1 MSNLVELK
9 REYDRARRAEL
20 EKDEAKAII
29 NTHLELNGGDDVA
42 RTATDPEQRDEE
54 LKKIA
59 KDAINEVFD
68 SRDGGLTAEELN
80 LVQTEILA
88 QFAILREHVDTKFA
102 ELATSQGDALRD
114 ALQGVLQKLDTLVAE
129 REKASETTVSGE
141 TNVIE
146 KIEALSVV
154 VDANAAT
161 LEYIESKVADLGG
174 KMDNMEHRINVNAAK
189 QLKTLTGLAK
199 ELHGSENNAPLANAS
214 VALEADTP
222 TQTNANGQY
231 TGKKKSKKSS
241 TTNTAATTTT
251 KGAICMAILSKT
263 GERCTKTAEA
273 GFLTCRYQKH
283 REQEEELRKK
293 TVVPRV
299 DSTASFQ
306 DTATNAQAP
315 PTTAQPSSVAQRT
328 RKGSRLKPPGVNNK
342 KRKRGD
348 DDEEE
353 LQHTDHSPGEIV
365 PDCPAC
371 AAGCGELT
379 QPTIGPILHSEQADQ
394 RDYSFDSPEPE
405 EQIPHG
411 LPPPPSPT
419 LNGPILPS
427 PTSTEEA
434 EQTGFRNSREEVEK
448 EIERLERERLEKSQ
462 QNQHGVR
469 MKQPTKPGTGP
480 ERFFREAPHRRNAG
494 SNW

>member
-9 REYDRARRAEL
+9 RKYDRARRAEL

-29 NTHLELNGGDDVA
+29 NTHLELNGGDVVA

-54 LKKIA
+54 VKKIA
-59 KDAINEVFD
+59 KDVINEVYA

-80 LVQTEILA
+80 LVQTEIRA
-88 QFAILREHVDTKFA
+88 QFAILREHVDTKFK
-102 ELATSQGDALRD
+102 ELATGQEDALRD

-129 REKASETTVSGE
+129 REKASETTGSGE

-146 KIEALSVV
+146 KIEALRVV

-161 LEYIESKVADLGG
+161 LEYIESNVYDLGG

-189 QLKTLTGLAK
+189 QLKTVSGLAK
-199 ELHGSENNAPLANAS
+199 ELHGSENNAPVVNAS
-214 VALEADTP
+214 VALETDTP
-222 TQTNANGQY
+222 TQTTGQD

-251 KGAICMAILSKT
+251 KGAKCMATTK
-263 GERCTKTAEA
+263 GDGKRCDKNAKD
-273 GFLTCRYQKH
+273 GFLTCGYH

-306 DTATNAQAP
+306 DTATNVNAQAP
-315 PTTAQPSSVAQRT
+315 TTAAPSVAQRT
-328 RKGSRLKPPGVNNK
+328 RKGSRLKPPGVATK

-348 DDEEE
+348 DEEE
-353 LQHTDHSPGEIV
+353 LEHTDHSPGEIV

-379 QPTIGPILHSEQADQ
+379 QPSHILHSEQVDQ
-394 RDYSFDSPEPE
+394 RDYDPSFDSPEPE
-405 EQIPHG
+405 ERIPHG
-411 LPPPPSPT
+411 LPPSPT
-419 LNGPILPS
+419 MNGPLLPS
-427 PTSTEEA
+427 PTSTEADRLEA
-434 EQTGFRNSREEVEK
+434 AQTGFRNSREVEK

-480 ERFFREAPHRRNAG
+480 ERFFRDAPHRRNAG